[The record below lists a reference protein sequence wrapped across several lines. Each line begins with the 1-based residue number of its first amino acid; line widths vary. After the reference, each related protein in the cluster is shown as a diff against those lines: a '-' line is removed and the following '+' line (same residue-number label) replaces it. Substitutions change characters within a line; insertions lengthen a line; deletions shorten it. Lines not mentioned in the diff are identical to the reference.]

1 VFILDG
7 YVLASDRRFGRAMRR
22 HRKSAPLG
30 GIVTFSVVGALV
42 LASGRDIGHMLVAY
56 DSTSLVMRASKALSG
71 WLWVVAILGFAD
83 GSGKHRPAT
92 MGRSH
97 SALTDRVGAYLSE
110 AVLPVYV
117 LHQTVIVLLAFY
129 IVEWPVITLLKYS
142 ALSVA

>member
-1 VFILDG
+1 
-7 YVLASDRRFGRAMRR
+7 
-22 HRKSAPLG
+22 
-30 GIVTFSVVGALV
+30 
-42 LASGRDIGHMLVAY
+42 MLVAY

-129 IVEWPVITLLKYS
+129 IVEWPVITLLKCS
-142 ALSVA
+142 ALSVASLIIIIIVVYDLAVRRSPPTRFLFGMKSSHHRADSKC